1 VYWFDEVTPAGVAR
15 CNAVVDQ
22 GCVDLEVWF
31 NRMRNAER
39 SWETPQD
46 EWRFP
51 YRFIPIRG
59 FGPIRTHIPTRELR
73 DARPDLL
80 VHDFDRPWFLFGFLA
95 AKVHAA
101 RTAFRVLPRVG
112 ILRRREW
119 RGELAKH
126 FMFRAV
132 DGAKVFGPDGAAHAR
147 EYGLPIA
154 RTTQVTQ
161 TVDVPHFAAAR
172 AMSTADRH
180 RARTQAGLRG
190 CVFLYAG
197 RLVRA
202 KGVDV
207 LLEAYEAIRDD
218 HEASLLLVGDG
229 ADESEFRE
237 VAAKLPNV
245 VLTGF
250 VQPSELPAWFALADA
265 LVFPTRGDGNGL
277 VVEEAFAAGLPV
289 ISTNQAGNIRRRV
302 DEGVNGYVVA
312 ADQADL
318 MAARMAAL
326 AGDPTLRQRLSGN
339 TAGAVARM
347 HHEEYARDFD
357 TFVSEAIARPR
368 RRTLASALATGLG
381 LLVALVVRGSSQ
393 PVAARAPIPAS
404 RRLCE
409 SEHLSV
415 SEVTGDAVAPCY
427 HAISDGWP
435 SSMAARPQGLE
446 RDFRGF

>member
-1 VYWFDEVTPAGVAR
+1 VRRAGRRRGERRTRARPKVVYWFDEVTPSGVAR

-22 GCVDLEVWF
+22 GLVDLEVWF
-31 NRMRNAER
+31 NRTRNADR

-51 YRFIPIRG
+51 YRFIPIRR
-59 FGPIRTHIPTRELR
+59 FGPIRTHIPTSELR

-80 VHDFDRPWFLFGFLA
+80 VHDFDRPWFLLGFLA
-95 AKVHAA
+95 GKLLAA

-112 ILRRREW
+112 ILRRNEW

-132 DGAKVFGPDGAAHAR
+132 DGAKVFGPDGAAYAR
-147 EYGLPIA
+147 EYGLPIV
-154 RTTQVTQ
+154 RTNQVTQ
-161 TVDVPHFAAAR
+161 TVDVPRFAATR
-172 AMSTADRH
+172 AMSTADRE

-197 RLVRA
+197 MLVRA

-207 LLEAYEAIRDD
+207 LLEAYEAIRHD

-229 ADESEFRE
+229 ADESELRE

-245 VLTGF
+245 VFTGF
-250 VQPSELPAWFALADA
+250 VQPPELPAWFALADA
-265 LVFPTRGDGNGL
+265 MVFPTRGDGNGL

-289 ISTNQAGNIRRRV
+289 ISTDQAGNIRRRV

-312 ADQADL
+312 ADRADL

-326 AGDPTLRQRLSGN
+326 AGDHTLRQRLSAN
-339 TAGAVARM
+339 TARAVARM
-347 HHEEYARDFD
+347 HHQEYARDFE
-357 TFVSEAIARPR
+357 TFVYEAIARPR

-381 LLVALVVRGSSQ
+381 LPVVLAVRGSPQ
-393 PVAARAPIPAS
+393 PLAS
-404 RRLCE
+404 TR
-409 SEHLSV
+409 
-415 SEVTGDAVAPCY
+415 
-427 HAISDGWP
+427 SDP
-435 SSMAARPQGLE
+435 GL
-446 RDFRGF
+446 